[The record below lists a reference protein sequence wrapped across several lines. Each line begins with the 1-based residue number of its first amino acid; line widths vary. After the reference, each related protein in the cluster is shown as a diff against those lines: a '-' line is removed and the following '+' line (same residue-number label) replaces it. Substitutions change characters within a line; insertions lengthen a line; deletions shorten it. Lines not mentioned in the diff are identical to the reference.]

1 MATTREKE
9 TMSTPSTAAPRT
21 IETLKAAIA
30 GRVFVPGE
38 AGGYDQ
44 GRQAW
49 NLAVDHAVIR
59 VPGHP
64 ARFRRRR
71 PVRNLI
77 RVTLSPPFVRQSWR
91 ARHDLA

>member
-1 MATTREKE
+1 VAATREKE

-38 AGGYDQ
+38 AGYDQ

-49 NLAVDHAVIR
+49 NLAVDHAVIH

-77 RVTLSPPFVRQSWR
+77 RVTLSAPFVRQSWR